1 MQGHQFALWS
11 LRRDDLSPPS
21 PRPPSLFQVFTPS
34 FDSLMIMSTKKVT
47 NKIKQEV
54 TQGGEHQ

>member
-11 LRRDDLSPPS
+11 LRRDDPS
-21 PRPPSLFQVFTPS
+21 PLLCLLVHLLQVFTPS
-34 FDSLMIMSTKKVT
+34 FDSLIIMSTKKVT

-54 TQGGEHQ
+54 TQGGEQQ